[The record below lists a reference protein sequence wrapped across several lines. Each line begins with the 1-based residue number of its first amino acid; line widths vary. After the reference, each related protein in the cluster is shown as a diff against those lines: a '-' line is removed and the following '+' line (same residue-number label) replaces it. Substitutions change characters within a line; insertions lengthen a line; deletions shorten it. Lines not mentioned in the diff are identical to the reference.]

1 MNYPLP
7 RNHFQ
12 VEWGGTKLSFCE
24 VSGLSIE
31 MNAPRLR
38 EGMFPENSSVSMP
51 GQITNP
57 PLILKRA
64 VVKGDNEFFQWFN
77 LAKLNTTERR
87 DITISILNEKH
98 EPAVSW
104 KFKNAFPVRLDYST
118 LDAHSSEPMMEMLEI
133 RHEGMIVEHR

>member
-12 VEWGGTKLSFCE
+12 VEWGGTNLGFCE

-31 MNAPRLR
+31 MNAPRFR
-38 EGMFPENSSVSMP
+38 EGKSPENSSVSMP
-51 GQITNP
+51 GQVSYP

-64 VVKGDNEFFQWFN
+64 VVKGDNEFYQWFS
-77 LAKLNTTERR
+77 LSKLNTTERR
-87 DITISILNEKH
+87 DITISLLNERH
-98 EPAVSW
+98 EPAVTW

-133 RHEGMIVEHR
+133 RHEGMTVEHR